1 MLQDKETFNDGL
13 AKFLDV
19 SPTPFH
25 AVSEMSNLL
34 RDAGFSELSE
44 SDDWSLVVGGK
55 HFVTRNESSLIAFI
69 VGAEPLTTS
78 GIKMVGAHTDSPC
91 LMVKPQPEI
100 NKQGFIQLGVEV
112 YGLSLI
118 HI

>member
-13 AKFLDV
+13 AKFLDK

-34 RDAGFSELSE
+34 RDAGFSELGE

-55 HFVTRNESSLIAFI
+55 YFVTRNESSL
-69 VGAEPLTTS
+69 L
-78 GIKMVGAHTDSPC
+78 
-91 LMVKPQPEI
+91 
-100 NKQGFIQLGVEV
+100 
-112 YGLSLI
+112 LS
-118 HI
+118 